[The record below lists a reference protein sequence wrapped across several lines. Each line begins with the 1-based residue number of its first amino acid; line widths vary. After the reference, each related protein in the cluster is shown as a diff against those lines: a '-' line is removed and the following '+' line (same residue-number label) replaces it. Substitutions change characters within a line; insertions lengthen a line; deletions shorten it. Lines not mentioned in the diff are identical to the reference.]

1 LDLLKVNRTPADA
14 LMVVDEKKEVKR
26 EDARI
31 CKIELFGIV

>member
-1 LDLLKVNRTPADA
+1 
-14 LMVVDEKKEVKR
+14 MVVDEKKEVKR